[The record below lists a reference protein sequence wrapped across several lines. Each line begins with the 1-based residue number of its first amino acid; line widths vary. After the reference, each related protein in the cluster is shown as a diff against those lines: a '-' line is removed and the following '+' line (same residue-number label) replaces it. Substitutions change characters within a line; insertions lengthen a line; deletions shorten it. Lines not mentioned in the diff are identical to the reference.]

1 MKKIILLI
9 LLLILAFCV
18 MTTYKTKL
26 KNELDNNKKEEFVSM
41 SSDKDNN
48 EKCSLASC
56 GNTKLH
62 PILDPKYNMREAS
75 KQCLLL
81 EDHLNNT
88 KKRCYDCIRKHFL
101 VIDGLLEE
109 AVSLEKNN
117 DKRTYYRDLHSNWI
131 KFEKK
136 FSKNPNNSENLD
148 DISKEIRTFRKP
160 LVEKYFDEVSNYE
173 D

>member
-1 MKKIILLI
+1 
-9 LLLILAFCV
+9 

>member
-18 MTTYKTKL
+18 LTTYKNKF
-26 KNELDNNKKEEFVSM
+26 KNERDNDTKEEFISI
-41 SSDKDNN
+41 SKDKDNN

-148 DISKEIRTFRKP
+148 DISKEIRIFRKP

>member
-18 MTTYKTKL
+18 LITYKNKF
-26 KNELDNNKKEEFVSM
+26 KNELDNDTKEEFISITNNT
-41 SSDKDNN
+41 DNN